1 MSAVNV
7 EKVISRLLSEEDLR
21 IRFVLDPFDTLADLH
36 ERGLALSPNEID
48 VFVQSDALIWFWEDR
63 HVASRSH

>member
-1 MSAVNV
+1 MSAINV

-36 ERGLALSPNEID
+36 ERGLTLSPNEID
-48 VFVQSDALIWFWEDR
+48 VFVQSDAQIWFWEDR
-63 HVASRSH
+63 CVGSCSH

>member
-7 EKVISRLLSEEDLR
+7 EKVISRLLSEEELR

-36 ERGLALSPNEID
+36 ERGLALSPHEID
-48 VFVQSDALIWFWEDR
+48 VFVQSDAQIWFWEER
-63 HVASRSH
+63 RVGSRSH

>member
-7 EKVISRLLSEEDLR
+7 EKVISRLVSEEDLR

-36 ERGLALSPNEID
+36 ERGLTLSPNEID
-48 VFVQSDALIWFWEDR
+48 VFVQSDAQIWFWEDR
-63 HVASRSH
+63 RVGSRSH